1 MPRTY
6 IYGVPKGFNL
16 YEADPEMI
24 NYFQSYYI
32 ADRRGRWLE
41 INRRDNGETFYNY
54 IQYGLAEVERTP
66 QNSFFGMTLVLDEGH
81 YITNLHRLL
90 QLMDLLFKHLVE
102 GKIVMDYDSN
112 GVLRYKVDRFDRVDD
127 EMKWLKSNLP
137 IVLDNVET
145 AVYNE
150 SFTKGKP
157 GLVATFKERTSTDK
171 VLDTLRK
178 FNWVSI
184 RDNISE
190 NVGIMAESEVEFRLT
205 DMVSWFHSTNQK
217 LLPIALNHNVMIRP
231 QLIEWRDTAND
242 YIEAISGQMSRVKG
256 NEEYTNL
263 SSLKKNLADLHGQL
277 EQLIDDSKSQKT
289 VPPVQQQH
297 LRTCFYCKRQLP
309 LSKYSSPT
317 AVECLD
323 CEGKHTE
330 QDNFE
335 QKKVSHGSEKN
346 NLNSRPHHH
355 RPFRFSRWS
364 KAILGAFIAIVIA
377 VMWYVLIP
385 KSSDPEETK
394 NPQMGKVNVAKLRKA
409 LKEEKFDEVASLL
422 KDRYDKDTYKEEVKD
437 AIVSYMWSWATGS
450 NKVHNIISFWSE
462 GNKNLLLEL
471 NLYDQKDV
479 KKEEWENFADDY
491 PKINSTLKGEDPIE
505 KDRYEELCKLI
516 DNNLN
521 VINEKDTTIAKKWK
535 EKLKTLIIKEKGNK
549 QQKERK
555 VATQYCV
562 FYTNNSGSPDTT
574 IIDFTKNP
582 NYNSVNDIKEN
593 TTVRIKA
600 LNGVFGE
607 GNNKGKVTTEITV
620 GRADGSSIPP
630 LKCSSQY
637 YIYLKVSLPRI

>member
-24 NYFQSYYI
+24 NYFLSYYI

-66 QNSFFGMTLVLDEGH
+66 QNSFFGMTLVLEGGQ
-81 YITNLHRLL
+81 YIADLHRLL
-90 QLMDLLFKHLVE
+90 QLMDLLFNHLVE

-112 GVLRYKVDRFDRVDD
+112 GVLRYKVDRFDRVED

-137 IVLDNVET
+137 IVLDNVKI

-150 SFTKGKP
+150 SFIKGKP
-157 GLVATFKERTSTDK
+157 GLVATFREKTSTDK

-217 LLPIALNHNVMIRP
+217 LLPIALNHSVMIRP

-277 EQLIDDSKSQKT
+277 EQLIDDSKSQKN

-297 LRTCFYCKRQLP
+297 LRTCLNCKRQLP
-309 LSKYSSPT
+309 LSKFSSPT

-394 NPQMGKVNVAKLRKA
+394 NPQMGKVDVAQFKKA
-409 LKEEKFDEVASLL
+409 LEEKNFAEVVSLL
-422 KDRYDKDTYKEEVKD
+422 KDRYDKDTYK
-437 AIVSYMWSWATGS
+437 
-450 NKVHNIISFWSE
+450 
-462 GNKNLLLEL
+462 
-471 NLYDQKDV
+471 DV
-479 KKEEWENFADDY
+479 KKEEWVNFANDY
-491 PKINSTLKGEDPIE
+491 PKINSTLNGEDSIE
-505 KDRYEELCKLI
+505 KVRYEELCNLI
-516 DNNLN
+516 DKHSN
-521 VINEKDTTIAKKWK
+521 VINEKDSNIAEEWT
-535 EKLKTLIIKEKGNK
+535 EKLETYTIKKKNNNNHSSAEASEFTVN
-549 QQKERK
+549 
-555 VATQYCV
+555 
-562 FYTNNSGSPDTT
+562 YTNIFGQNTEMT
-574 IIDFTKNP
+574 IDFINNP
-582 NYNSVNDIKEN
+582 DRNTVNVLEN
-593 TTVRIKA
+593 TTATITAV
-600 LNGVFGE
+600 NGVFGV
-607 GNNKGKVTTEITV
+607 GRNKGKSVT
-620 GRADGSSIPP
+620 P
-630 LKCSSQY
+630 LKVGSHGSRPQIQSGKNN
-637 YIYLKVSLPRI
+637 IYFISEKKHF

>member
-32 ADRRGRWLE
+32 ADQRGRWLE

-205 DMVSWFHSTNQK
+205 DMVSWFHSTNK
-217 LLPIALNHNVMIRP
+217 RLIPIALNRNVIMLPR
-231 QLIEWRDTAND
+231 LIEWRDTANE
-242 YIEAISGQMSRVKG
+242 YIEAITRQMSRVKG

-394 NPQMGKVNVAKLRKA
+394 GKVDVAELRKA

-422 KDRYDKDTYKEEVKD
+422 KDRDDKDTYKEEVKD
-437 AIVSYMWSWATGS
+437 SIVSYMWSCAT
-450 NKVHNIISFWSE
+450 NNYRKDKIQLFWSE
-462 GNKNLLLEL
+462 RNRVLLLML

-479 KKEEWENFADDY
+479 KEEEWKNFASDY
-491 PKINSTLKGEDPIE
+491 PKINSALNGEDPIE
-505 KDRYEELCKLI
+505 NDRYEELCNLI
-516 DNNLN
+516 DNKHSNI
-521 VINEKDTTIAKKWK
+521 INEKDSNLANKWK
-535 EKLKTLIIKEKGNK
+535 EKLATHRVKKNESKEEVRQLAATIFHVSYTKNTGEPGT
-549 QQKERK
+549 KE
-555 VATQYCV
+555 
-562 FYTNNSGSPDTT
+562 
-574 IIDFTKNP
+574 IDFLKKP
-582 NYNSVNDIKEN
+582 LQNSIVDIKEN
-593 TTVRIKA
+593 TSVTIKA
-600 LNGVFGE
+600 VNGVFG
-607 GNNKGKVTTEITV
+607 KGANQGKQEVTLRVGPATEDNRV
-620 GRADGSSIPP
+620 VNSDSYSIW
-630 LKCSSQY
+630 LKSNYQEH
-637 YIYLKVSLPRI
+637 